1 MELIVLH
8 IPKTAGSALRS
19 LLNKVYGRECVATAG
34 IDFQVSGDTI
44 RLRDIPNGT
53 KVLTGHITYKQARE
67 LHVQTGARLVTF
79 LREPTERY
87 LSHYYHL
94 KRINVRNSGFIPKLQ
109 AHVPLTI
116 HMAIRRYHNVISKY
130 LSGLPLNQ
138 LDFIGFTENFEADI
152 AALGQLLDWP
162 EEKYVGWA
170 SEANSNVEFPA
181 SQRRVSPRM
190 IALAGLLNKTDLRRY
205 AEAKRLT
212 QANRE

>member
-19 LLNKVYGRECVATAG
+19 LLNKVYGRGCVATAG
-34 IDFQVSGDTI
+34 VDFQVPGDTI

-94 KRINVRNSGFIPKLQ
+94 KRMNVRNSGFIPKLQ
-109 AHVPLTI
+109 AHVPLPI

-152 AALGQLLDWP
+152 AALGQLLNWP
-162 EEKYVGWA
+162 EEKYVGWT
-170 SEANSNVEFPA
+170 SEANTNVEFPA
-181 SQRRVSPRM
+181 NQRRVGPRM
-190 IALAGLLNKTDLRRY
+190 IALAGFLNKTDLEQY
-205 AEAKRLT
+205 AEAKRLRH
-212 QANRE
+212 ASRS